1 MNTRDKRG
9 SPREIVA
16 APRRVSEELVAIA
29 LKQAFPLPKSGKFRD
44 LLEAI
49 NSSEPLVGKKS
60 GADRN

>member
-1 MNTRDKRG
+1 MNTRDKQG
-9 SPREIVA
+9 SPREMGA
-16 APRRVSEELVAIA
+16 APGRVSEEYVAIA

-49 NSSEPLVGKKS
+49 NSCEPSVGRKS